1 MTADE
6 LIHEFSK
13 GLLKWYRFRAGDR
26 ALYVSE
32 ETPMDCSIAEALSEG
47 GLEVTVV
54 SAKEWEARRMIS
66 DMRFDYAVVADALV
80 SSPHKKFA
88 QKLLKL
94 IHGSLKERGC
104 LFVCTD
110 NRLGIRYFCGDQ
122 DPYTGR
128 NFDGVENYR
137 RVRPEDHER
146 QAGRLYAKAELA
158 ELLERAGFSNR
169 RFYSVFPGIFRPQIL
184 VAEDYMPAEE
194 LAVRLFP
201 QYNNPNTVFLE
212 EENLYTSLIQNGMF
226 HTMANG
232 FLIECPLDGIFSN
245 ANQITVSMDR
255 GEENALCTI
264 IRRDRLVEKRP
275 LYPQGREKLLRL
287 MEGQKELE
295 DFGVQ
300 MLKGQLFEDAYV
312 MPYASG
318 KPLVNYFRE
327 LAEQNQE
334 EFYRQLDRLWGLILS
349 SSEHVP
355 YAEMDWERFDP
366 RWEEQERKNPNK
378 RIEREKWRKLV
389 QSKQGV
395 EVFGPILKHGYIDLV
410 LLNGFWME
418 GEFVFYDQELFV
430 KNLPAKTI
438 LIRNID
444 LLYYRNSRMQA
455 VLPKNLLF
463 ERYGLEEY
471 QEIYYA
477 YAGCFLTR
485 LRNDDLL
492 RSYNGRWRSDHG
504 ILNSN
509 RQRMNYSTEEY
520 LRLFVHIFHN
530 LDNKKLFLFGSGK
543 FTKKFLALYKE
554 EYEIEAILDNNEE
567 KWGTELE
574 GFPILRPGVL
584 ADFEPGTFKVIICI
598 KNYLGVLRQLKEL
611 GVLDIGIYDT
621 NMEYPRRPRV
631 IAADES
637 AGVSTERKKYHV
649 GYVAGVFD
657 LFHIGHLNLLRRAKE
672 QCDYLIVG
680 VVTDEGVRKNKCVE
694 NYVPF
699 EERLAIVQACRY
711 VDEAVGIPLEF
722 GDTRDAYL
730 KFKFDV
736 QFSGSDYAED
746 PVWLEKREFL
756 RRHGAELVFFPY
768 TQSTSSTKLK
778 QLIDSRLS
786 DADSVHR

>member
-13 GLLKWYRFRAGDR
+13 GLLKWYHFRAGGS
-26 ALYVSE
+26 ALYVSA
-32 ETPMDCSIAEALSEG
+32 ETPMDCSIAEALSEC
-47 GLEVTVV
+47 GLEVSVV
-54 SAKEWEARRMIS
+54 SAKEWVARRELSGMHY
-66 DMRFDYAVVADALV
+66 DYAVAADALI
-80 SSPHKKFA
+80 SDPHKEYA
-88 QKLLKL
+88 QELLRL
-94 IHGSLKERGC
+94 LRGC
-104 LFVCTD
+104 LKESGCLFICTD

-122 DPYTGR
+122 DPFTGR
-128 NFDGVENYR
+128 NFDGVENYK
-137 RVRPEDHER
+137 RVRPEDQEG
-146 QAGRLYAKAELA
+146 QAGRLYARAELE
-158 ELLERAGFSNR
+158 ELLENAGFSNR
-169 RFYSVFPGIFRPQIL
+169 RFYSVFPGIVRPQIL

-226 HTMANG
+226 HAMANG
-232 FLIECPLDGIFSN
+232 FLIECPLDGAFSN
-245 ANQITVSMDR
+245 VSQITVSMDR
-255 GEENALCTI
+255 GEENALYTI
-264 IRRDRLVEKRP
+264 IRRDRQVEKRP
-275 LYPQGREKLLRL
+275 LYSQGKEKLLRL

-300 MLKGQLFEDAYV
+300 MLEGRLSEDAYV
-312 MPYASG
+312 MPYVSG
-318 KPLVNYFRE
+318 EPLVKYFRE
-327 LAEQNQE
+327 LAESDQE

-355 YAEMDWERFDP
+355 YAKMDWEHFDP

-378 RIEREKWRKLV
+378 RIERGKWRELV
-389 QSKQGV
+389 QSRPGADI
-395 EVFGPILKHGYIDLV
+395 FGPILKHGYIDLV
-410 LLNGFWME
+410 LLNGFLVE

-430 KNLPAKTI
+430 ENLPAKVI
-438 LIRNID
+438 LLRSID
-444 LLYYRNSRMQA
+444 MLYYRDSHMQA
-455 VLPKNLLF
+455 VLPKKLLF

-471 QEIYYA
+471 QELYYA
-477 YAGCFLTR
+477 YIGCFLTG
-485 LRNDDLL
+485 LRNDDVL
-492 RSYNGRWRSDHG
+492 RSYNGRYRCDYG
-504 ILNSN
+504 LLNSN

-520 LRLFVHIFHN
+520 LRLFVHIFQS
-530 LDNKKLFLFGSGK
+530 LDNKKLFLFGSGT

-554 EYEIEAILDNNEE
+554 EYKIEAILDNNEE

-574 GFPILRPGVL
+574 GVPVLKPDILS
-584 ADFEPGTFKVIICI
+584 DCEPGTFKVIICI
-598 KNYLGVLRQLKEL
+598 KNYLGVLRQLKEM
-611 GVLDIGIYDT
+611 GISDIGIYDT
-621 NMEYPRRPRV
+621 NMEYPRRPR
-631 IAADES
+631 ALNES
-637 AGVSTERKKYHV
+637 AASGSTERKKYHV

-680 VVTDEGVRKNKCVE
+680 VVTDDGVRKNKCVE
-694 NYVPF
+694 SCVPF
-699 EERLAIVQACRY
+699 EERLALVQACRY
-711 VDEAVGIPLEF
+711 VDEAVGIPLGF

-730 KFKFDV
+730 KYKFDV

-786 DADSVHR
+786 EG